1 MAFIRGNV
9 IQDEVENF
17 NPIRDENIDNEF
29 SNNEFF
35 QESGFTFEDIL
46 SLLNNNGEFYRL
58 DFGGRSV
65 IYQRDSNGDAVIS
78 GGLFTGF
85 KESFLSGSTWV
96 ERYAAAGFSFSAKD
110 FYAAVMS
117 TTRSD
122 DIRVIQTILSGND
135 VFELSNQNDVVR
147 AYAGNDRVF
156 GFGGS
161 DKLDGG
167 FGNDLLDGGFGN
179 DSLNGGPGHD
189 QIIGRNG
196 KDLLSGNAGSDKFLY
211 TAISESG
218 VGVFNS
224 DRVTDFQGSLGD
236 KIDLSAIDAFTN
248 TIGNQAFTFIGSKGF
263 TGTKGE
269 VRFVN
274 GLLQV
279 NTGVDNRSDMEIV
292 LTGVTS
298 FRQSMLVL

>member
-46 SLLNNNGEFYRL
+46 SLLNNDGEFYRL

-122 DIRVIQTILSGND
+122 DIRVIQSILSGND
-135 VFELSNQNDVVR
+135 VLSYPIRMILFAPTQ
-147 AYAGNDRVF
+147 AMT
-156 GFGGS
+156 GFLASAAATNWMAASAMTYWMVGS
-161 DKLDGG
+161 AMT
-167 FGNDLLDGGFGN
+167 
-179 DSLNGGPGHD
+179 H
-189 QIIGRNG
+189 
-196 KDLLSGNAGSDKFLY
+196 
-211 TAISESG
+211 
-218 VGVFNS
+218 
-224 DRVTDFQGSLGD
+224 
-236 KIDLSAIDAFTN
+236 
-248 TIGNQAFTFIGSKGF
+248 
-263 TGTKGE
+263 
-269 VRFVN
+269 
-274 GLLQV
+274 
-279 NTGVDNRSDMEIV
+279 
-292 LTGVTS
+292 
-298 FRQSMLVL
+298 

>member
-17 NPIRDENIDNEF
+17 NPIRDENISNEFSDNEF
-29 SNNEFF
+29 FT
-35 QESGFTFEDIL
+35 ESGFTFEDTL
-46 SLLNNNGEFYRL
+46 TLLNSDGDFYRL

-65 IYQRDSNGDAVIS
+65 VYRQDVNGDAIIS
-78 GGLFTGF
+78 GGQFTGF
-85 KESFLSGSTWV
+85 KESFLSGFTWI
-96 ERYAAAGFSFSAKD
+96 ERYAAAGFSFSARE
-110 FYAAVMS
+110 FYGAVLS

-122 DIRVIQTILSGND
+122 DIRVIQSILSGND
-135 VFELSNQNDVVR
+135 VFELSNQVDVVR
-147 AYAGNDRVF
+147 SYAGNDRIF

-167 FGNDLLDGGFGN
+167 LGNDVID
-179 DSLNGGPGHD
+179 GGPGND
-189 QIIGRNG
+189 QIIGGKG
-196 KDLLSGNAGSDKFLY
+196 KDLLSGKQGADKFLY
-211 TAISESG
+211 IEISDSAIG
-218 VGVFNS
+218 RLNS
-224 DRVTDFQGSLGD
+224 DGITDFQGTSGD
-236 KIDLSAIDAFTN
+236 KIDLSAIDAYSK

-269 VRFVN
+269 VRFIS

-279 NTGVDNRSDMEIV
+279 NTGVDKRPDMEIA

-298 FRQSMLVL
+298 FNQFMLVL